1 MGYESRIY
9 VVEKSLLSPDDD
21 GKRFAEV
28 LAMFN
33 ACKFPGLPEVFNQKT
48 DCYIFADDG
57 NTRIVKDR
65 YGDELTEAPLS
76 DVIKFL
82 ENEVQRGETYRRIKP
97 LLALLKGFDMEQWDN
112 LVCLHCRSLRL

>member
-9 VVEKSLLSPDDD
+9 VVEKSGFFSDD
-21 GKRFAEV
+21 GKRWAEIIS
-28 LAMFN
+28 MFN
-33 ACKFPGLPEVFNQKT
+33 ACKFPRLLEVFKKNT
-48 DCYIFADDG
+48 DCFIYADDG
-57 NTRIVKDR
+57 NTRIVEDR
-65 YGDELTEAPLS
+65 YGDKLTEAPLS

-112 LVCLHCRSLRL
+112 LVCLHYGY

>member
-1 MGYESRIY
+1 MGYEIRIY
-9 VVEKSLLSPDDD
+9 VVEKSSLSPDDD

-33 ACKFPGLPEVFNQKT
+33 ACNFPGLPGVFKVKT
-48 DCYIFADDG
+48 DCFIFADDG

-97 LLALLKGFDMEQWDN
+97 LLGLLKSFDMEQWDN
-112 LVCLHCRSLRL
+112 LVCLHYGY